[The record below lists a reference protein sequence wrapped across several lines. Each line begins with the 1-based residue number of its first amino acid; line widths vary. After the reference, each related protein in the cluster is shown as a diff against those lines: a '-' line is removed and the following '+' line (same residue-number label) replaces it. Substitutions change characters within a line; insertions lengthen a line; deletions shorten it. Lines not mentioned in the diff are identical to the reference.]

1 MQRSNGDTPI
11 NEGKYKIKK
20 EVGSTSVII
29 RTVGSIITCVKFAQ
43 KCPVHYFLK
52 AI

>member
-1 MQRSNGDTPI
+1 MQRNNGDTPI
-11 NEGKYKIKK
+11 NKREYKMNK

>member
-43 KCPVHYFLK
+43 KCLFQINLEAV
-52 AI
+52 